1 MSCHFSSNDL
11 SAEEALKWFADCGN
25 TDAGYLQAHWS
36 RFQYTYEFAMAPVSQ
51 GARLDIL
58 DVGCHWLHNALL
70 YARAGHRVTCID
82 GSALVEHPSVI
93 AAAERMGA
101 SLLPMRRMETGDGL
115 LVLPDNSVDLVLF
128 CEIIEHIAFNPIP
141 FWKEI
146 YRILRPGGRI
156 IITTPNALYHR
167 SIDTQINRLL
177 SGRGGFGI
185 TVNDIMETGTYGH
198 HWKEYSLPELR
209 DYFARL
215 SSDFDTSRH
224 VMATREEDLNATLG
238 PISELVAACAD
249 VRAHSIYLDVVLT
262 RKDAGISI
270 SPPWIPPQS

>member
-1 MSCHFSSNDL
+1 MSYGFSPTDF
-11 SAEEALKWFADCGN
+11 SAEEALKWFEDCGD
-25 TDAGYLQAHWS
+25 TDAGYLRAHWS
-36 RFQYTYEFAMAPVSQ
+36 RFQSTYEFAMAPVDPS
-51 GARLDIL
+51 ARLDIL

-70 YARAGHRVTCID
+70 YARAGHRLTCID
-82 GSALVEHPSVI
+82 GSALVEHTSVI
-93 AAAERMGA
+93 AAAERMA
-101 SLLPMRRMETGDGL
+101 ARLLPMRRMETGDGL
-115 LVLPDNSVDLVLF
+115 RALADNSIDLVLF
-128 CEIIEHIAFNPIP
+128 CEIIENIAFNPIP

-156 IITTPNALYHR
+156 VITTPNAFYHR
-167 SIDTQINRLL
+167 SIDTQMNRLL

-185 TVNDIMETGTYGH
+185 TVNDIMATGTYGH

-209 DYFARL
+209 DYFAKL
-215 SSDFDTSRH
+215 SRDFDTSRH
-224 VMATREEDLNATLG
+224 AMPTRAEDLNTMLG

-262 RKDAGISI
+262 QKDAGISI